1 MADLR
6 QVAQHEREE
15 VSFVDAANLADA
27 PRRRRVADVAAERV
41 ATNRSGRR

>member
-15 VSFVDAANLADA
+15 MTFVDAANLADA
-27 PRRRRVADVAAERV
+27 PGGRGVADVAAERV
-41 ATNRSGRR
+41 AESVG